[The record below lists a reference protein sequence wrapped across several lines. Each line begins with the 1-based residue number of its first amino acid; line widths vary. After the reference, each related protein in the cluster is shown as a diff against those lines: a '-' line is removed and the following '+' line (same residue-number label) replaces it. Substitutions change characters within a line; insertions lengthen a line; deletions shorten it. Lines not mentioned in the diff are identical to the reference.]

1 MKIEP
6 STHTQAL
13 PAPDQAQAGAE
24 TLDDLAREAA
34 AAAAPEPS
42 PEEVTGEAIAQ
53 PMAPN
58 EGLRFGCCAL
68 VKILG
73 GIACGRAGVSPLSEG
88 EVSAVGDALAG
99 VAVYYL
105 PTDGD
110 PRFMAWATL
119 ALALGSVAAPRV
131 REAREGA
138 TDAARAGN
146 P

>member
-1 MKIEP
+1 MTLEVKP
-6 STHTQAL
+6 STHAQAL
-13 PAPDQAQAGAE
+13 PAPEPGAAE
-24 TLDDLAREAA
+24 SLDDLAREATA
-34 AAAAPEPS
+34 EAPDPQPIE
-42 PEEVTGEAIAQ
+42 GETIAQ
-53 PMAPN
+53 PMQPN
-58 EGLRFGCCAL
+58 DGLRFGCGAL

-73 GIACGRAGVSPLSEG
+73 GLVCGRAGVSPLSDH

-131 REAREGA
+131 REAREGGEN
-138 TDAARAGN
+138 AAASGN